1 MRLISVGWPE
11 RDKLGEAVANQ
22 KKCTKPQALCA
33 LAGGG
38 CRQRKKVTLEQH
50 LQRVKSSVQRRGRVA
65 SLEPRC
71 LVYRQRG
78 SDPLTEPQSPASL
91 AAGHARWGELTHARA
106 ASGAEMVQAWG
117 QLQEVR
123 ELPHNLEPRQRA
135 VQV

>member
-1 MRLISVGWPE
+1 MRTGGRGL
-11 RDKLGEAVANQ
+11 
-22 KKCTKPQALCA
+22 QAEEEGDSRTASAEGKILSSEEG
-33 LAGGG
+33 AGGITG
-38 CRQRKKVTLEQH
+38 TKV
-50 LQRVKSSVQRRGRVA
+50 
-65 SLEPRC
+65 PC
-71 LVYRQRG
+71 LQRG